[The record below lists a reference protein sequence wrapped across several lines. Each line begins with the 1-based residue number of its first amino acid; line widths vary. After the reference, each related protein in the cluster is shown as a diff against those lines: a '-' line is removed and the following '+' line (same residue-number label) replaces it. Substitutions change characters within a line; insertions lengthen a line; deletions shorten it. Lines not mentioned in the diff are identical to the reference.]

1 MVFTA
6 YSDGWL
12 DLAGRSVRCALG
24 RAGVIA
30 ARDKREGDGATPEG
44 QWPIRRLLYRPDRA
58 RPPETQLAVRPL
70 TPRDGWCETPGDPN
84 YNLMVALPYA
94 VSVDRL
100 WREDHLYDLVVILGY
115 NDAPV
120 VPGAGSAIFMHLARE
135 GYAPTQG
142 CVALARSDLGALLVL
157 AKPGDALAISAAPMP
172 R

>member
-30 ARDKREGDGATPEG
+30 ARNKREGDGASPEG
-44 QWPIRRLLYRPDRA
+44 RWPIRRFLFRADRA
-58 RPPETQLAVRPL
+58 PPPFTHLAGRPL
-70 TPRDGWCETPGDPN
+70 TPMDGWCEAPGDPN
-84 YNLMVALPYA
+84 YNQMVALPYA

-100 WREDHLYDLVVILGY
+100 WRDDHLYDLIVILGY

-120 VPGAGSAIFMHLARE
+120 VPGAGSAIFMHLARK
-135 GYAPTQG
+135 GFAPTQG
-142 CVALARSDLGALLVL
+142 CVALARSDLEAILTL
-157 AKPGDALAISAAPMP
+157 ASPGDALAISAAPMP

>member
-58 RPPETQLAVRPL
+58 RPPETHFAVHPL
-70 TPRDGWCETPGDPN
+70 TPRDGWCEAPGDPN
-84 YNLMVALPYA
+84 YNLMVALPCA

-135 GYAPTQG
+135 GYVPTQG
-142 CVALARSDLGALLVL
+142 CVALARSDLKALLVL

>member
-12 DLAGRSVRCALG
+12 DLAGRPVRCALG

-30 ARDKREGDGATPEG
+30 ARDKREGDGATPVG
-44 QWPIRRLLYRPDRA
+44 QWPMRRLLYRPDRA
-58 RPPETQLAVRPL
+58 PPPTTQLAGQPL
-70 TPRDGWCETPGDPN
+70 APLDGWCEAPGDPS
-84 YNLMVALPYA
+84 YNRMVALPYP

-100 WREDHLYDLVVILGY
+100 WREDHLYDLVVVLGY

-135 GYAPTQG
+135 GFAPTQG
-142 CVALARSDLGALLVL
+142 CVALARDDLEALLVL
-157 AKPGDALAISAAPMP
+157 AKPGDALAISATPMP